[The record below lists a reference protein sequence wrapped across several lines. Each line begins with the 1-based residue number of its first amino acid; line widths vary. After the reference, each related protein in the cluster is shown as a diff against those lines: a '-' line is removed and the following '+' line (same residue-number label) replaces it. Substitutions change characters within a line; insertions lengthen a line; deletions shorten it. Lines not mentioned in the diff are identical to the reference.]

1 MKQSYDFTAG
11 PIGRPL
17 LLYTLPLLLANVLQS
32 FYQLVD
38 LLVVGRI
45 VGETGLA
52 AISSA
57 STVCF
62 LITSLGTGL
71 TTGGMV
77 RVAQQ
82 AGAKDTTGLEETA
95 GTLFSASLVVSL
107 LVAVAGALT
116 APCLLQLLSVPSE
129 AMTDASAYLRVL
141 CLGTPL
147 SFGYLAHSA
156 FRKGTGDAK
165 VPFSALRRPPP
176 STSCWTFSWW
186 ASWPWEPWARPT
198 PQWPLREPPFCCP
211 SPWAEGRMGRF
222 PAAPASR
229 SAASPWPPLSKLAC
243 PRPFKWWW

>member
-141 CLGTPL
+141 CLARLSPSVTWPTLPSAREQGTPK
-147 SFGYLAHSA
+147 S
-156 FRKGTGDAK
+156 
-165 VPFSALRRPPP
+165 PFSASRRPPP

-243 PRPFKWWW
+243 PRPFK

>member
-17 LLYTLPLLLANVLQS
+17 LLYTLPRLLANVLQS

-82 AGAKDTTGLEETA
+82 AGAKDTTGLVR
-95 GTLFSASLVVSL
+95 VVSL
-107 LVAVAGALT
+107 PSRP
-116 APCLLQLLSVPSE
+116 AP
-129 AMTDASAYLRVL
+129 R
-141 CLGTPL
+141 TPP
-147 SFGYLAHSA
+147 AW
-156 FRKGTGDAK
+156 RKPRG
-165 VPFSALRRPPP
+165 PFSPLPWSSP
-176 STSCWTFSWW
+176 FWW
-186 ASWPWEPWARPT
+186 LWQGP
-198 PQWPLREPPFCCP
+198 
-211 SPWAEGRMGRF
+211 
-222 PAAPASR
+222 
-229 SAASPWPPLSKLAC
+229 
-243 PRPFKWWW
+243 

>member
-129 AMTDASAYLRVL
+129 AMTDASAYKGAYFVNANSTTAPQIVDRSVQPILDRAEVYSGCYARVSINFYAFNSNGNRSIA
-141 CLGTPL
+141 CGLGNIQKVRDGEPL
-147 SFGYLAHSA
+147 G
-156 FRKGTGDAK
+156 
-165 VPFSALRRPPP
+165 
-176 STSCWTFSWW
+176 
-186 ASWPWEPWARPT
+186 
-198 PQWPLREPPFCCP
+198 
-211 SPWAEGRMGRF
+211 GR
-222 PAAPASR
+222 S
-229 SAASPWPPLSKLAC
+229 SAADDFSTDFDDDFLS
-243 PRPFKWWW
+243 

>member
-17 LLYTLPLLLANVLQS
+17 LLYTLPCCWPMCCSPFISLWTFWWWAES
-32 FYQLVD
+32 SERPDWPPSAAPPRYAFYHIPGHGPD
-38 LLVVGRI
+38 HRG
-45 VGETGLA
+45 A
-52 AISSA
+52 WSA
-57 STVCF
+57 SPSRPAPRTPPAW
-62 LITSLGTGL
+62 
-71 TTGGMV
+71 
-77 RVAQQ
+77 R
-82 AGAKDTTGLEETA
+82 KTA

-141 CLGTPL
+141 CLGTPSPSVTWPTL
-147 SFGYLAHSA
+147 PSA
-156 FRKGTGDAK
+156 KGTGTPK
-165 VPFSALRRPPP
+165 SPFSAAAAAINLLLDLLLVGILALG
-176 STSCWTFSWW
+176 TVGAAYATV
-186 ASWPWEPWARPT
+186 AS
-198 PQWPLREPPFCCP
+198 QEPPFCCP